1 MGVGRGSQAVVFGA
15 GDAMEPAAEPAA
27 TASAAAYRLR
37 RLLRRRRRFMYLY
50 SSILIY
56 VYIISVYIYVH
67 RAVQTSDSKACIA
80 CSTHASFAPDP
91 APARPAP
98 PPALNTVRVPDSDV
112 RVARHAFAAEQTCS
126 AVCSEQTAEPAVP
139 LRARL
144 RVTGLGHVTG
154 SPDHATRRPS
164 HARFSQRQRRPS

>member
-37 RLLRRRRRFMYLY
+37 RRLRRRRRFMYLY
-50 SSILIY
+50 SRILIY

-80 CSTHASFAPDP
+80 CSTHASFAPDS

-112 RVARHAFAAEQTCS
+112 RVARRAFAAAQTWR
-126 AVCSEQTAEPAVP
+126 ARAGA
-139 LRARL
+139 RFARL
-144 RVTGLGHVTG
+144 RCGLGSGLRDSVT
-154 SPDHATRRPS
+154 
-164 HARFSQRQRRPS
+164 